1 MNMSEKKQI
10 FNRTCDMRFGQFGSH
25 SFPDSGFQATPVSLR
40 GLRAHVRPDKYRMLR
55 AFIWKFNKDELEL
68 CLFRHLKANPSFTIL
83 KMVLFV
89 LVFPSRL

>member
-10 FNRTCDMRFGQFGSH
+10 FNRTCDMRFGSH

-83 KMVLFV
+83 KMVL
-89 LVFPSRL
+89 VFPSRL